1 MGLPCV
7 VTDING
13 CNEII
18 IPKENG
24 LIVPPRDEEALDGAM
39 NYAVEH
45 PDEMRRMGEKAR
57 PLIVE
62 RYEQRVVWEALLGEY
77 QRLLEKEVE

>member
-1 MGLPCV
+1 M
-7 VTDING
+7 
-13 CNEII
+13 
-18 IPKENG
+18 
-24 LIVPPRDEEALDGAM
+24 IVPPRDEEALYGAM
-39 NYAVEH
+39 KYAVEH

-62 RYEQRVVWEALLGEY
+62 RYEQRVVWETLLGEY